1 MPILKSIVQITP
13 RLLDLVNQ
21 ILDEVKQPNIASIT
35 TAKPPHRA
43 IVNGINDALLDIH
56 TRAKFA
62 FRKAEAAIT
71 LAEGESD
78 YLVPQ
83 DFGSL
88 DQDIVIPNGLIV
100 FVPISKFIRST
111 ISGSP
116 SYFTMKDG
124 DHITL
129 SPAPNAEFVQRLPQ
143 IMFSY
148 YRRAM
153 ILTKDDDY
161 PNVPLEFIDLLK
173 LRGGLFWKK
182 MNEFSPTDIQFD
194 KAEYEQKM
202 NLKIASYLRAPG
214 MRAALRGPFSGRNGG
229 GSSKGSF

>member
-1 MPILKSIVQITP
+1 MPVLKSFVQITP

-35 TAKPPHRA
+35 SAKPPHRA

-71 LAEGESD
+71 LAADESD
-78 YLVPQ
+78 YLVPA

-88 DQDIVIPNGLIV
+88 DQDIVIPNGLIT
-100 FVPISKFIRST
+100 FVPISKFIHAAS
-111 ISGSP
+111 SGSP
-116 SYFTMKDG
+116 SFFTMKDG

-129 SPAPNAEFVQRLPQ
+129 SPAPNADFVAKLPQ
-143 IMFSY
+143 IMLTY
-148 YRRAM
+148 YRRAA

-173 LRGGLFWKK
+173 LRGGMFWKK
-182 MNEFSPTDIQFD
+182 MNEYSMGDIQFD

-202 NLKIASYLRAPG
+202 SLKIASYLRAPG
-214 MRAALRGPFSGRNGG
+214 MRAGMRGPFMGG
-229 GSSKGSF
+229 SRGSSKGAF

>member
-21 ILDEVKQPNIASIT
+21 VLDEVKQPNIASIVS
-35 TAKPPHRA
+35 AKPPHRA

-71 LAEGESD
+71 LAADQAD
-78 YLVPQ
+78 YLVPA
-83 DFGSL
+83 DFASV

-100 FVPISKFIRST
+100 FIPVSKFTHSVS
-111 ISGSP
+111 SGSP
-116 SYFTMKDG
+116 SFFTMKDG

-129 SPAPNAEFVQRLPQ
+129 SPAPNAEFVARLPQ
-143 IMFSY
+143 IMLTY
-148 YRRAM
+148 YRRAA

-182 MNEFSPTDIQFD
+182 MNEYSLGDIQFD

-202 NLKIASYLRAPG
+202 SLKIASYLRAPG
-214 MRAALRGPFSGRNGG
+214 MRAGMRMPSG
-229 GSSKGSF
+229 GSSRSTKGAF